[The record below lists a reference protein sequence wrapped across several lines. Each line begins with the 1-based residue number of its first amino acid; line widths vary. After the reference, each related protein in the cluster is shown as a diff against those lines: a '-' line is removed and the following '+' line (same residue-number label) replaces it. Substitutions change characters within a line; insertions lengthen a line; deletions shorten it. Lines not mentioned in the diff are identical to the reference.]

1 MATKK
6 PIRLSAHAMQQLEF
20 RGATEEQV
28 IDTIRSETWEPAEHG
43 RFGCRKDFV
52 FNSEWNRKYYSTK
65 QIRHIFVDEHDE
77 IVVVTIYVYYF

>member
-6 PIRLSAHAMQQLEF
+6 PIRLSAHAMQQLGY

-52 FNSEWNRKYYSTK
+52 FNSEWIGNIIAQNRFAPFLLMNMMK
-65 QIRHIFVDEHDE
+65 
-77 IVVVTIYVYYF
+77 